1 MRTTQPYGPDG
12 PTLPDDGKRYLLDYP
27 RGIDRFA
34 DNLRPN
40 ADHHTIGVYGS
51 ADLAR
56 RMGEATTAGV
66 DVSFRAWDDA
76 DADAAEA

>member
-12 PTLPDDGKRYLLDYP
+12 PTLPDDGKRYILTAP
-27 RGIDRFA
+27 RGA
-34 DNLRPN
+34 DGNDPLDKLCPD

-56 RMGEATTAGV
+56 RLSVADEMGV
-66 DVSFRAWDDA
+66 CVSFRRIDTDV
-76 DADAAEA
+76 AEA